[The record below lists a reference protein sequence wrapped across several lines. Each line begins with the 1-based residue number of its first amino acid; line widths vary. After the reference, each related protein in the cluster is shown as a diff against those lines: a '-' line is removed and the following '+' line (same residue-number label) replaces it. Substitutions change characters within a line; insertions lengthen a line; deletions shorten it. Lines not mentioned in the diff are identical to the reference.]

1 MYALTLAVTLKFV
14 PMSRLGAQCYGSWI
28 SKRRSVLQIP
38 VTDEKIRLSTTIQL
52 YTTGYKLFNYTT
64 IYNPTTQ
71 GGVQLHGHLKI
82 HIVQL
87 LHFRPRVVPYG
98 RYVLPDQ
105 LKKNIQHSDPC
116 WRSSKG
122 KSLGKSLG
130 WVTEKML
137 QHSQP
142 ACPDWLLLGQRIHHH
157 YHQVHHIHLPHHHSS
172 AFTTSAAS
180 IRVFLGISDIIS
192 FLEVLNQTWMSC
204 MYLKNLMSGY
214 TQYFGLT
221 CKYRVY
227 PK

>member
-1 MYALTLAVTLKFV
+1 MLWVVDQQEAVCPPNTSDRWEN
-14 PMSRLGAQCYGSWI
+14 PA
-28 SKRRSVLQIP
+28 
-38 VTDEKIRLSTTIQL
+38 
-52 YTTGYKLFNYTT
+52 GYKLSNYILLGTNYPTIYYWVQTIQRYSTGHKLSNYTT
-64 IYNPTTQ
+64 IYNPTMQ

-122 KSLGKSLG
+122 KSLG

-137 QHSQP
+137 QHPQP